1 MDLHISPQNYFL
13 HLVPGVVKLL
23 TCLWHFLPFCV
34 TYLSTSSR
42 AVSLLVTSSHNTM
55 IGDHVQ
61 LLVRDSSDVSVQACV
76 SPLSPFRKLV
86 LVKWN
91 GTHLAQPFLVLYV
104 MLSLVLCWVD
114 CSLNEFKWTL
124 FCYDKYLWFYQ
135 CCCRN
140 LLTIENRLRLIFLF
154 CVKIIYMT
162 NAR

>member
-1 MDLHISPQNYFL
+1 MDLDISPQNHFL

-91 GTHLAQPFLVLYV
+91 GTHLAQPSLVLYV
-104 MLSLVLCWVD
+104 MLSLVLCLVD
-114 CSLNEFKWTL
+114 CSLSGLCFATINIYGSINVVVGICWLYKTG
-124 FCYDKYLWFYQ
+124 YDWHFY
-135 CCCRN
+135 
-140 LLTIENRLRLIFLF
+140 FAS
-154 CVKIIYMT
+154 K
-162 NAR
+162 